1 MKKFVLSFLLTCII
15 LPAWADVSP
24 KPEMQFTFIYNT
36 ASAPAI
42 NPDASEQIQCEDNQ
56 CLDPKPLGSYG
67 LQKLYCSAEKCFS
80 ISYGYA
86 RYQKL
91 IIGFQDGTKKESNI
105 FKTPAALRSSF
116 NVYVNDDGLEVALS
130 QEQKPY
136 SNITRKDAWASLL
149 IILVLELAA
158 AWAYISYMHK
168 PLRILYAVPVAN
180 VLSMFA
186 TWFFLA
192 GYIQETAFLW
202 IFCLLFETVFI
213 WMLNRKYLTLTNAF
227 NLSFAMN
234 VTSYSLGMVISFWIA
249 PWLF

>member
-1 MKKFVLSFLLTCII
+1 M
-15 LPAWADVSP
+15 
-24 KPEMQFTFIYNT
+24 
-36 ASAPAI
+36 
-42 NPDASEQIQCEDNQ
+42 
-56 CLDPKPLGSYG
+56 DPKPLGTYG
-67 LQKLYCSAEKCFS
+67 LQKLYCSSEKCFS

-86 RYQKL
+86 HYQKL
-91 IIGFQDGTKKESNI
+91 IIGFENGTKKESNI

-116 NVYVNDDGLEVALS
+116 NVYVNNDGLEVKLS
-130 QEQKPY
+130 QAQKPY

-168 PLRILYAVPVAN
+168 PLRILYAVAAAN
-180 VLSMFA
+180 ILSTFS

-192 GYIQETAFLW
+192 GYLRETVFLW
-202 IFCLLFETVFI
+202 IFCLLFESVFI
-213 WMLNRKYLTLTNAF
+213 WLLNRKYLTLTNSF
-227 NLSFAMN
+227 NLSLAMN

>member
-1 MKKFVLSFLLTCII
+1 MGT
-15 LPAWADVSP
+15 
-24 KPEMQFTFIYNT
+24 
-36 ASAPAI
+36 
-42 NPDASEQIQCEDNQ
+42 
-56 CLDPKPLGSYG
+56 YG
-67 LQKLYCSAEKCFS
+67 LQKLYCSSEKCFS

-86 RYQKL
+86 HYQKL
-91 IIGFQDGTKKESNI
+91 IIGFENGTKKESNI

-116 NVYVNDDGLEVALS
+116 NVYVNNDGLEVKLS
-130 QEQKPY
+130 QAQKPY

-168 PLRILYAVPVAN
+168 PLRILYAVAAAN
-180 VLSMFA
+180 ILSTFS

-192 GYIQETAFLW
+192 GYLRETVFLW
-202 IFCLLFETVFI
+202 IFCLLFESVFI
-213 WMLNRKYLTLTNAF
+213 WLLNRKYLTLTNSF
-227 NLSFAMN
+227 NLSLAMN